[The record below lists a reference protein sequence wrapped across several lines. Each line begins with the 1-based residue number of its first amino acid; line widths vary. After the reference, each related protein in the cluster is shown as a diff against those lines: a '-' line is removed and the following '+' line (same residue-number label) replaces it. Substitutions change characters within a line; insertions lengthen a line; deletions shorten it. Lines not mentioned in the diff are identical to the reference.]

1 MARKLKLQTS
11 FIKTRAPWDAEQTL
25 AEALAERAQFLENH
39 PQYKP
44 FQIQIDR
51 MLDKAGNAEARMTV
65 LAILME
71 AKLIELRGQFKHLNR
86 ILLKTVN

>member
-1 MARKLKLQTS
+1 MARKLKLNTPCA
-11 FIKTRAPWDAEQTL
+11 KTGAPWDAEQML
-25 AEALAERAQFLENH
+25 AEALDERAQFLENH
-39 PQYKP
+39 PQHKP

-71 AKLIELRGQFKHLNR
+71 AKLIELHSQFKHLNG
-86 ILLKTVN
+86 ILLKRIS